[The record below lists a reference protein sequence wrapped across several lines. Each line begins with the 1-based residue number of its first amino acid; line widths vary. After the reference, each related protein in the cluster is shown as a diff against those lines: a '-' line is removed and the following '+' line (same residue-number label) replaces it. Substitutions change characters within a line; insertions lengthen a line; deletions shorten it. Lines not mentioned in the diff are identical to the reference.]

1 MSSFY
6 ANYRRESSE
15 SGPDSRNNFFFYFEV
30 AFLGFLEMGAS
41 SSGNENAD
49 HVTGY
54 ANEYA
59 NEPEDSHPIFWLLCA
74 LKSVVL

>member
-1 MSSFY
+1 MLITGGSLQSPV
-6 ANYRRESSE
+6 RILEIT
-15 SGPDSRNNFFFYFEV
+15 FFYFEV

-59 NEPEDSHPIFWLLCA
+59 NEPEDSHPIFWLL
-74 LKSVVL
+74 